1 MTLRSQNLRCRL
13 KTKQV
18 KSEKVRIVFRKKSG
32 QEYKKYDMTSSLK
45 DSLKIHGWSFMISG
59 SGRKAQRE
67 LKKLHSQA
75 EYFLV
80 MVWELRKLVSNN
92 QGSFQSRINRL
103 SQLHE
108 LLRLMENH
116 ILEQSKE
123 TL

>member
-92 QGSFQSRINRL
+92 QGSFQSRIN
-103 SQLHE
+103 
-108 LLRLMENH
+108 
-116 ILEQSKE
+116 
-123 TL
+123 

>member
-1 MTLRSQNLRCRL
+1 MTLRSQNLSCRL

-75 EYFLV
+75 ECFLV

>member
-1 MTLRSQNLRCRL
+1 MTLRSQNLSCRL